1 MVFPIPNE
9 KDKPDA
15 VSANKQAA
23 NKRKKKK
30 KSKARK
36 TKREEIFK
44 KKHRFVTNMSS
55 WAEQFTVA
63 ATWQMKHELA
73 FWKAKAVSLEYEN
86 KILHDIIRKNCNS
99 APGSS
104 RSESVSDFRN
114 GPVPKM
120 YANRSDNNNSESES
134 EQEEQENECYEDE
147 EEEGNWEVSE
157 EFIEFLAKNAKFKED
172 ARRERERLKAEK
184 AEKTEIEILESGPS
198 QPTVNRSAEMEE
210 LYGENWKKVA
220 ALEMSVQSHFMNESD
235 KCKPSYWPNIP
246 LNFG

>member
-15 VSANKQAA
+15 VSSQLVA
-23 NKRKKKK
+23 KRKKRK

-36 TKREEIFK
+36 TKRDEIFK

-86 KILHDIIRKNCNS
+86 KILHDIIRKNCS
-99 APGSS
+99 DGPGSS
-104 RSESVSDFRN
+104 KSGSTSDFRN

-120 YANRSDNNNSESES
+120 YQGRSDTEYSESEN
-134 EQEEQENECYEDE
+134 EQEHVEECNDNEED
-147 EEEGNWEVSE
+147 EGNWEVSE
-157 EFIEFLAKNAKFKED
+157 EFIEFLRKNAKFKED
-172 ARRERERLKAEK
+172 ARRERERRKAEK
-184 AEKTEIEILESGPS
+184 AELTEVEILEAGPS
-198 QPTVNRSAEMEE
+198 QPTVNKSAEMEE
-210 LYGENWKKVA
+210 LYGQNWKKVA
-220 ALEMSVQSHFMNESD
+220 ALEMSVQSHFINESD